1 MFFDYTPFME
11 TSLIGQF
18 ESSKAYLASRLGE
31 PTICNDHIPSSMLRQ
46 SLYTWAIRTA
56 YGPVMIYDYKEW
68 EDPDFADDKV
78 ITWQVGGRSKSY
90 TARRAH
96 PINQWVS
103 DRIGLAVSDR
113 RPTRHRP
120 GGGNAHQLTL
130 NQEVGQ

>member
-1 MFFDYTPFME
+1 MFFDHDPFMG
-11 TSLIGQF
+11 TSRIGQF

-31 PTICNDHIPSSMLRQ
+31 PTICNADIPSSMGRQ
-46 SLYTWAIRTA
+46 TLYTWAFRTA

-78 ITWQVGGRSKSY
+78 ITWQVGGRAESY
-90 TARRAH
+90 RSRRVH

-113 RPTRHRP
+113 RPPCYRP
-120 GGGNAHQLTL
+120 GGGSAHQLTL
-130 NQEVGQ
+130 AQEVAK